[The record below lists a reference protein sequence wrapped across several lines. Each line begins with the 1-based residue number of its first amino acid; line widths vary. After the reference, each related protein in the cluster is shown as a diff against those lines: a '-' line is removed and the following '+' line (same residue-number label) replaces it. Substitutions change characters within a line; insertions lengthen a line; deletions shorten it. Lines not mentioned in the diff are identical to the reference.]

1 MPDSPETR
9 ASLLVRLKDSA
20 DDAAWAEFTEIYRP
34 LICRLARARGFQHA
48 DAEDLAQQVLT
59 SVARAIGRWQA
70 EPARAR
76 FRTWLRTGLDG
87 FVSNEAGMQ
96 RTAQLAFNRFKRA
109 GHISVSPVKL
119 RREGRSLCDA
129 SGLQLA
135 KDSPRLFRHAVGVAA
150 QRGQIQCRER
160 HVPIRNDGPA

>member
-1 MPDSPETR
+1 MPDSPETN

-48 DAEDLAQQVLT
+48 DAEDLAQQVLA

-76 FRTWLRTGLDG
+76 FRTWLTRVATNAMITALTRGPCDRGAGDSGMVGLM
-87 FVSNEAGMQ
+87 SNQPAESGAESE
-96 RTAQLAFNRFKRA
+96 L
-109 GHISVSPVKL
+109 L
-119 RREGRSLCDA
+119 R
-129 SGLQLA
+129 
-135 KDSPRLFRHAVGVAA
+135 
-150 QRGQIQCRER
+150 
-160 HVPIRNDGPA
+160 